1 MGAIQKPS
9 EYVYRHKSL
18 GKNRNERFGIYFLFF
33 GRYGETLQYKKAQRK
48 KKRKKGYPR
57 LISRVSF
64 FIPFRPCPPSHS
76 DFRPIPIS
84 VPFCSRPIPFS
95 ARSVP
100 VPFRSPSHSVLRP
113 FRFPPVPFSDP
124 FCSPPVPFSV
134 LFRSPPSPDFSRNP
148 SDFCLPPFPRGLY
161 FRVICERKEKSTK
174 MFKKGGT
181 FFAIYI
187 DFL

>member
-33 GRYGETLQYKKAQRK
+33 GRYRETLQYKKEQRK
-48 KKRKKGYPR
+48 KKRKKGYPQ

-64 FIPFRPCPPSHS
+64 SIPSRPSHL
-76 DFRPIPIS
+76 
-84 VPFCSRPIPFS
+84 VSRPVLF
-95 ARSVP
+95 P
-100 VPFRSPSHSVLRP
+100 VPPRS
-113 FRFPPVPFSDP
+113 PPVPFSD
-124 FCSPPVPFSV
+124 
-134 LFRSPPSPDFSRNP
+134 LFRFPSRFFPNP

-161 FRVICERKEKSTK
+161 FRVICEREEKSTK

>member
-1 MGAIQKPS
+1 MGAIQKSS

-18 GKNRNERFGIYFLFF
+18 GKNRNERFGVYFLFF
-33 GRYGETLQYKKAQRK
+33 GRYRETLQYKKAQRK

-64 FIPFRPCPPSHS
+64 SIPSHPS
-76 DFRPIPIS
+76 RLI
-84 VPFCSRPIPFS
+84 SRP
-95 ARSVP
+95 AR
-100 VPFRSPSHSVLRP
+100 SVLRP
-113 FRFPPVPFSDP
+113 PH
-124 FCSPPVPFSV
+124 SPPVPFSV
-134 LFRSPPSPDFSRNP
+134 RSVLRPCRSPPRFFPNL

-161 FRVICERKEKSTK
+161 FRVICEREEKSTK

>member
-18 GKNRNERFGIYFLFF
+18 GKNRNERFGVYFLFF
-33 GRYGETLQYKKAQRK
+33 GRYRETLQYKKAQRK
-48 KKRKKGYPR
+48 KKRKKGYPQ

-64 FIPFRPCPPSHS
+64 SIPSHPS
-76 DFRPIPIS
+76 RL
-84 VPFCSRPIPFS
+84 VSRPASF
-95 ARSVP
+95 P
-100 VPFRSPSHSVLRP
+100 VPPVLFSDLFRSPTCSVLRP
-113 FRFPPVPFSDP
+113 S
-124 FCSPPVPFSV
+124 
-134 LFRSPPSPDFSRNP
+134 RSPSRFFPNL

-161 FRVICERKEKSTK
+161 FRVICEREEKSTK

>member
-18 GKNRNERFGIYFLFF
+18 RKNRNERFGVYFLFF
-33 GRYGETLQYKKAQRK
+33 GRYRETLQYKKAQRK
-48 KKRKKGYPR
+48 KKRKKGYPQ

-64 FIPFRPCPPSHS
+64 SIPSHPSRLVSRPARPVFRPA
-76 DFRPIPIS
+76 
-84 VPFCSRPIPFS
+84 PFS
-95 ARSVP
+95 ARSV
-100 VPFRSPSHSVLRP
+100 FC
-113 FRFPPVPFSDP
+113 PPR
-124 FCSPPVPFSV
+124 SPPVPFSARPV
-134 LFRSPPSPDFSRNP
+134 LRPFRSPSRFFPNL

-161 FRVICERKEKSTK
+161 FRVICEREEKSTK